1 MLKSK
6 DDVLSLLATID
17 STEDQIAIISMM
29 RDKESVIEALETL
42 GLEII
47 PPNFIVSSAVA
58 EEHLIHIAG
67 NFDISHVHYYL
78 SQHPLFIARCIITAL
93 SGFDSYPLYLNI
105 EAKINA
111 RIKMMKDAT
120 EWLETQ

>member
-1 MLKSK
+1 
-6 DDVLSLLATID
+6 
-17 STEDQIAIISMM
+17 M
-29 RDKESVIEALETL
+29 RDKESIIEALELL
-42 GLEII
+42 GLKII
-47 PPNFIVSSAVA
+47 PPNLLVASAVA
-58 EEHLIHIAG
+58 EEYLIDIAG
-67 NFDISHVHYYL
+67 NFDIFQVHYYL
-78 SQHPLFIARCIITAL
+78 GQHPLFIARCIITAL